1 MSASTRLFVR
11 PPFRLSCAAALL
23 LGLICAAPVMAR
35 EEIPVV
41 GEMGVPLAAAEKTSA
56 DAAASAVPAPQRPA
70 LPPLAIAPEATV
82 AVCLDGDTLKLT
94 SRRTVR
100 LAGIDTPE
108 MGGRKKKPQFYAREA
123 RDLLNELARGQD
135 VNLYQPATRQQD
147 KYGRLIADI
156 CLADGR
162 SLSAVMLEEGAAF
175 FYPHDDLD
183 PAYQAWLKALQAEA
197 IHQRRGLW
205 AWLLAQPVALQS
217 YIGNRESL
225 RFFPAASPDAQ
236 RIKPRNRVHFGTLM
250 DAFLAGYA
258 PARHVSP
265 WPEAPEQ

>member
-1 MSASTRLFVR
+1 MSVSCILRAGLRL
-11 PPFRLSCAAALL
+11 AATCLF
-23 LGLICAAPVMAR
+23 GLVCAAPLMAQDSTA
-35 EEIPVV
+35 PVA
-41 GEMGVPLAAAEKTSA
+41 GETLPLAAASQQPEVA
-56 DAAASAVPAPQRPA
+56 PAQALPAPQRPA
-70 LPPLAIAPEATV
+70 LPPLALSPEATV
-82 AVCLDGDTLKLT
+82 AICLDGDTLKLT

-108 MGGRKKKPQFYAREA
+108 MGGRKKKPQYYAREA

-135 VNLYQPATRQQD
+135 VTLYQPATRQQD

-156 CLADGR
+156 CLPDGR

-183 PAYQAWLKALQAEA
+183 PTYQAWLKSLQAEA
-197 IHQRRGLW
+197 IHERRGLW
-205 AWLLAQPVALQS
+205 AWLLAQPVALKS

-225 RFFPAASPDAQ
+225 RFFPAASQEVQ

-265 WPEAPEQ
+265 WPEAPAQ

>member
-1 MSASTRLFVR
+1 MSALTRLFVR
-11 PPFRLSCAAALL
+11 PPFRLSRAAALL
-23 LGLICAAPVMAR
+23 LGLLCAVPVMAR
-35 EEIPVV
+35 EGAPAGEETIPV
-41 GEMGVPLAAAEKTSA
+41 AATETPAVDVA
-56 DAAASAVPAPQRPA
+56 AVPALQRPA
-70 LPPLAIAPEATV
+70 LPPLALAPEATV

-123 RDLLNELARGQD
+123 RDLLNELARGQE
-135 VNLYQPATRQQD
+135 VSLYQPATRQQD

-162 SLSAVMLEEGAAF
+162 SLSAAMLEEGAAF

-205 AWLLAQPVALQS
+205 AWLLAQPVALKS

-225 RFFPAASPDAQ
+225 RFFPADSQEAQ